1 MPTLR
6 ERLAHAWNAFN
17 REPAYNREPSY
28 FARPDRHRLRFMNE
42 RSIIAALYNR
52 IAIDCASI
60 DIRHVKVDNNGKF
73 TSIIDSGLDRC
84 FTISANLDQTGRA
97 LVQDLVMSMCDEGC
111 VALVPVETTLNP
123 NVTGSYDITNLRVA
137 KIIEWRPSTI
147 VVSLYNERTGQR
159 EEITYPKTLA
169 AIIENPLYSVMNE
182 PNSTLQRLIRKL
194 NMLDQVDEQASS
206 GKLDLIVQ
214 LPYVIKSKKRQEEAE
229 SRRKEIEMQLTGTK
243 YGIAYTDGTERVIQL
258 NRPVDNNLMAQVE
271 YLTNLLYSQLGL
283 TNEVFNGTAD
293 EATMLN
299 YYNRTIE
306 PIMST
311 ICVECK
317 RKFLTRT
324 AITQRQSIEFF
335 RDPFSLV
342 PVQNIADIA
351 DKFTRNEILSS
362 NELRAI
368 IGYKPVDDERANE
381 LRNKNLNKSNEELAG
396 VKPVMT
402 DGGEDEGNYDDSG
415 QDDGDVD
422 YIKMLTS

>member
-97 LVQDLVMSMCDEGC
+97 LVQDLVISMCDEGC

-422 YIKMLTS
+422 YIKLLTS